1 MPTIGVDKAALF
13 KALGQEYSINL
24 TVHFNDTFNNPI
36 IRYTTDEFD
45 ELCFEFGKWPLPLFI
60 D

>member
-13 KALGQEYSINL
+13 KALGREYVENL
-24 TVHFNDTFNNPI
+24 TEYYNSIFNTSI

-45 ELCFEFGKWPLPLFI
+45 DLCFEFGKWMYTS
-60 D
+60 